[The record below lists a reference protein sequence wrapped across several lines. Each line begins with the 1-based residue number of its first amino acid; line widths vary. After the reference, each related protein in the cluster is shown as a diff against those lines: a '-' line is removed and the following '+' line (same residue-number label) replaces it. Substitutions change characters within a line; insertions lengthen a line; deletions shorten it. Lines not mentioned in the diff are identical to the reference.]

1 MIYHKLASSGKLY
14 RFSVSESS
22 QQAMRVAI
30 HTHQKARIAFVQSWP
45 LLVYSLVGTFP
56 KPFETGGAGAAV
68 LRPYGLSFPVF
79 LKMNRNTGFKIRIA
93 VPFRPVFALISSTI
107 LSAL

>member
-1 MIYHKLASSGKLY
+1 
-14 RFSVSESS
+14 
-22 QQAMRVAI
+22 MRVAI

>member
-1 MIYHKLASSGKLY
+1 MLNYLFITMEPGSSPGPNIYY
-14 RFSVSESS
+14 R
-22 QQAMRVAI
+22 
-30 HTHQKARIAFVQSWP
+30 TFVQSWP